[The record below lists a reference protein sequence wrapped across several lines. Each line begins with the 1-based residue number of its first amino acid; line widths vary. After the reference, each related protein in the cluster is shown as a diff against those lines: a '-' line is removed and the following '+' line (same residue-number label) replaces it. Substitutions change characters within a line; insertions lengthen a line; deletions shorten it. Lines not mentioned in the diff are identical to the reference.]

1 MATRENSREVILAD
15 VRAGLGRAPGA
26 PVAAR
31 PAIPPP
37 RALGAPDQEIE
48 RLLSEI
54 AALKGNAQRLASAD
68 VSTALADLVRAENVR
83 KATQW
88 STAGLERL
96 GVTSC
101 LRGLGV
107 EIVPSDAGI
116 KVFGDV
122 DLGITEADFA
132 LAETGTLG
140 LLSSPA
146 KPRQVSLVPRIHLA
160 IVPARAFRADMHQV
174 FEEAKKQGYLV
185 FITGPSRTAD
195 IELTVTIG
203 VHGPKVLYVWV
214 VDGSWAE

>member
-1 MATRENSREVILAD
+1 MLAE

-26 PVAAR
+26 PVAPR
-31 PAIPPP
+31 PAIPPA
-37 RALGAPDQEIE
+37 RAPGARDQEIE

-54 AALKGNAQRLASAD
+54 TALKGNARRLSNSEVSA
-68 VSTALADLVRAENVR
+68 ALADLVRAENVR
-83 KATQW
+83 KATLW
-88 STAGLERL
+88 GTAGLERL
-96 GVTSC
+96 GVASG

-116 KVFGDV
+116 HVLGDV

-140 LLSSPA
+140 LLSSPS

-174 FEEAKKQGYLV
+174 FEEAKAQGYLV